1 MKYVIISDLHSNLE
15 ALHGFLEALD
25 SLKLLTGFHFDKL
38 VCLGDIAGYGANP
51 NEVIAWVRDH
61 CHIVLGG
68 NHDYAVVGKTDTS
81 YFNQYAFDACQW
93 TSGVLTDENKGY
105 LKSLS
110 AKETQDNICWAHSSP
125 YEPEEWHYIDNRYD
139 GIDNFPHFTEKVCFV
154 GHSHR
159 PVIIEEREPNKVQ
172 EYYDSAWKLKV
183 GHRYIFN
190 VGSLGQPRDGN
201 PDPAFAIFD
210 SDENTYQVRRFK
222 YDVKT
227 AQTKIRSVS
236 LPAFLSDRLALG
248 K

>member
-1 MKYVIISDLHSNLE
+1 MKYLVISDLHGNLE
-15 ALHGFLEALD
+15 ALNGFLKALED
-25 SLKLLTGFHFDKL
+25 LKSQNGLRFDKL
-38 VCLGDIAGYGANP
+38 VCLGDMAGYGANP
-51 NEVIAWVRDH
+51 NEIIDWVREN
-61 CHIVLGG
+61 CQIVLAG

-81 YFNQYAFDACQW
+81 YFNPDALKACHW
-93 TSGVLTDENKGY
+93 TEGVLTAENRDY
-105 LKSLS
+105 LASLPAS
-110 AKETQDNICWAHSSP
+110 IVQDDICWAHSSP

-139 GIDNFPHFTEKVCFV
+139 GMDNFPHFTENVCLV

-172 EYYDSAWKLKV
+172 EYYDSDWKLKD

-210 SDENTYQVRRFK
+210 SCENTYQVRRFK

-227 AQTKIRSVS
+227 AQSKIKSVS
-236 LPAFLSDRLALG
+236 LPTFLSDRLALG